1 MSGYFCFIHGGTH
14 QPMMPVPPVGPM
26 SRAVC
31 WSVMYFFFRSS
42 WAQFSTIASTSPVPN
57 PCQATS
63 SLRSFFVTAQPSL
76 LVATSA
82 MTAAL
87 AS

>member
-1 MSGYFCFIHGGTH
+1 MSGYFCAIHGGTH
-14 QPMMPVPPVGPM
+14 HPILPVPPVGPA
-26 SRAVC
+26 STATF
-31 WSVMYFFFRSS
+31 WSVMYFFLRSS
-42 WAQFSTIASTSPVPN
+42 WAQFSTTASTSPVAN

-63 SLRSFFVTAQPSL
+63 SFRSFLVTVQPSSL
-76 LVATSA
+76 CATSA